1 MFKSRLVFCGRVSMQ
16 RFLVFPVLTVTHSR
30 QNNQYPVIVRMKI
43 PFYTIDAF
51 TSEPFSGN
59 PAAVCPLEDDLS
71 DDLKQSIATEMNIS
85 ETCYITK
92 EQNESFQSGQCFGLR
107 WFTPTNEVPLCG
119 HATLAAATV
128 LFRVGLGSKI

>member
-1 MFKSRLVFCGRVSMQ
+1 
-16 RFLVFPVLTVTHSR
+16 
-30 QNNQYPVIVRMKI
+30 MKI

-59 PAAVCPLEDDLS
+59 PAAVCPLETDLP
-71 DDLKQSIATEMNIS
+71 DELKQSIATEMNIS
-85 ETCYITK
+85 ETCFITK
-92 EQNESFQSGQCFGLR
+92 ERDESFQNTQTFGLR

-128 LFRVGLGSKI
+128 LFRVSCSFTK

>member
-1 MFKSRLVFCGRVSMQ
+1 MYFLLPTVSTLGITISSSDC
-16 RFLVFPVLTVTHSR
+16 F
-30 QNNQYPVIVRMKI
+30 VRMKI

-59 PAAVCPLEDDLS
+59 PAAVCPLEADIS

-92 EQNESFQSGQCFGLR
+92 E
-107 WFTPTNEVPLCG
+107 
-119 HATLAAATV
+119 
-128 LFRVGLGSKI
+128 RVTRSVM

>member
-1 MFKSRLVFCGRVSMQ
+1 
-16 RFLVFPVLTVTHSR
+16 
-30 QNNQYPVIVRMKI
+30 MKI

-59 PAAVCPLEDDLS
+59 PAAVCPLETDLC
-71 DDLKQSIATEMNIS
+71 DALKQSIATEMNIS

-92 EQNESFQSGQCFGLR
+92 ESDIHNRMNKMIIYLQGKDESFQSAQSFGLR

-119 HATLAAATV
+119 HATLAAVTV
-128 LFRVGLGSKI
+128 LFRVSSITHEARNTGIVSRYVGTTMK

>member
-1 MFKSRLVFCGRVSMQ
+1 
-16 RFLVFPVLTVTHSR
+16 
-30 QNNQYPVIVRMKI
+30 MKI

-59 PAAVCPLEDDLS
+59 PAAVCPLEADIS

-92 EQNESFQSGQCFGLR
+92 ERSESFQSGQCFGLR

-128 LFRVGLGSKI
+128 LFRVGL